1 MVDSDTVAPETPVLV
16 GVGVVEQR
24 LADPLQASE
33 AAALMSEAARRAAH
47 DAGSKQ
53 LLSDCDI
60 IMTPQGMW
68 GYSDPARLVADAVG
82 AARAHTVYA
91 KFGILQQS
99 LFREACR
106 RIAEGQA
113 EVVMVTGGEA
123 RYRQLQAEIKGVEI
137 ADTVQTAAPDEV
149 LEPAEE
155 MWLESE
161 TQAGLGMP
169 VGFYALMETARRHA
183 MGIDVETHRDQ
194 LAALYSRFAD
204 IALANP
210 HAWKRQPVAAATIRN
225 ASEKNRMLAFPYT
238 KLHNTS
244 WNVDQAAALI
254 FCSAAKA
261 EALGVPRSQW
271 VFPLA
276 SVESNH
282 MVSVS
287 QHQDLARSIGAEIAA
302 QRVLA
307 LAGIG
312 VAQLDYIDLYSCF
325 PVAVELFADALGLG
339 DIQDRT
345 FTGGM
350 PFAGGPLNNY
360 VLQATCRLVELLR
373 EKPGS
378 HGLVSSVSGLL
389 TKQGFGIFSRQAPTP
404 GFAWEDVTEEVAR
417 KNPPREVLDHYAGA
431 AHIAAYTVLFQ
442 EDAPWRL
449 VAVCDVAESKRA
461 VAYATDPALMRRAM
475 TEELCG
481 LAVTIRDG
489 QLQLA

>member
-1 MVDSDTVAPETPVLV
+1 MAHPDTLAAETPVLV

-24 LADPLQASE
+24 MADPLQAREASALMAE
-33 AAALMSEAARRAAH
+33 AAQRAAQ
-47 DAGSKQ
+47 DAGSDR
-53 LLSDCDI
+53 LLTDCDL

-68 GYSDPARLVADAVG
+68 GYSDPGRLVANAIG
-82 AARAHTVYA
+82 AGSAQTLFAR
-91 KFGILQQS
+91 FGILQQT
-99 LFREACR
+99 LMREACR
-106 RIAEGQA
+106 RISESQA

-137 ADTVQTAAPDEV
+137 TETPQTSAPDEL

-155 MWLESE
+155 MWLEAE

-183 MGIDVETHRDQ
+183 RGLDVETHRDQ
-194 LAALYSRFAD
+194 LAALYARFAD
-204 IALANP
+204 IAVTNP
-210 HAWKRQPVAAATIRN
+210 HAWKRQAVAAEAIRN

-261 EALGVPRSQW
+261 EALGLPRSQW

-287 QHQDLARSIGAEIAA
+287 QHQDLSRSFGAEIAG
-302 QRVLA
+302 QRVLE

-312 VAQLDYIDLYSCF
+312 VDQLDYVDLYSCF
-325 PVAVELFADALGLG
+325 PVAVQLFADALGLK
-339 DIQDRT
+339 DDQDRT

-360 VLQATCRLVELLR
+360 VLQASCRLVELLR

-378 HGLVSSVSGLL
+378 YGLVSSVSGLL
-389 TKQGFGIFSRQAPTP
+389 TKQGFGIFSRRAPAA
-404 GFAWEDVTEEVAR
+404 GFLWEDVTDEVAQR
-417 KNPPREVLDHYAGA
+417 DPPLEVLNDYAGA
-431 AHIAAYTVLFQ
+431 ARIAAYTVLFQ
-442 EDAPWRL
+442 GDAPWRM
-449 VAVCDVAESKRA
+449 VAVCDVPESKRA
-461 VAYATDPALMRRAM
+461 VAYAADPGVMQRAM

-481 LAVTIRDG
+481 IVVNLRDG